1 MPEDTKVLPYK
12 VVTKAKK
19 LSQRMES
26 TLVSFP
32 FNHAQI
38 VHLAL
43 LEGKRQ
49 HGPFAVKARN
59 AHSAWV
65 HV

>member
-43 LEGKRQ
+43 LEGNVNMVRLQ
-49 HGPFAVKARN
+49 KARN